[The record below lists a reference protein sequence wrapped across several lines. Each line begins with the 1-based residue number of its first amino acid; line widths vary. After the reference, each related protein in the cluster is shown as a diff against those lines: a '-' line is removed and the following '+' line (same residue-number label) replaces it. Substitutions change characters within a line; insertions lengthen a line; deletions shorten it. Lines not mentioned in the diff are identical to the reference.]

1 MTVSWWDVLFTFGGL
16 AAVAWW
22 ASSADFDEDEPDY
35 KEDKDK

>member
-22 ASSADFDEDEPDY
+22 ASSADFD
-35 KEDKDK
+35 KEDDDK